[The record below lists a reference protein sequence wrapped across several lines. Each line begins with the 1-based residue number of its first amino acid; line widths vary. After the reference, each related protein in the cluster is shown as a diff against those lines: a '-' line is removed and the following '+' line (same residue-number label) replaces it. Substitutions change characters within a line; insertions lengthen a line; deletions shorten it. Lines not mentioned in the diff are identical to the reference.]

1 MNTLATFLTQEQVER
16 VHAASLEIL
25 ENTGMLVRHEKARRL
40 FERNGCQVDSEKQV
54 VKFPRKVV
62 EQFRLMIPP
71 TFTFRGRAP
80 QFDRT
85 LPDDSPVVVTGSSA
99 PNIMDPVTG
108 QERRSRSD
116 DIARIAHLIN
126 NLPGYDVFSIS
137 TLADDAAPGQFTVLT
152 GEQALAARVLTG
164 AAVREDGLLTET
176 LTLLET
182 NIDDLNPQ
190 VYEHVLTRLLAAGA
204 LDVTLTP
211 MQMKKNR
218 PATQLAV
225 LCRPGDAD
233 ALLPIILR
241 ETTTL
246 GVRRIPIER
255 VSLPRSLETVE
266 TRYGSVRV
274 KVARWNAAAPRSI
287 PAAPVTRPG
296 LPPACGWPC

>member
-137 TLADDAAPGQFTVLT
+137 TLADDAAPGQFTVSRLYP
-152 GEQALAARVLTG
+152 ALKYCLKPVRITTKDLDDAA
-164 AAVREDGLLTET
+164 
-176 LTLLET
+176 
-182 NIDDLNPQ
+182 
-190 VYEHVLTRLLAAGA
+190 
-204 LDVTLTP
+204 
-211 MQMKKNR
+211 K
-218 PATQLAV
+218 
-225 LCRPGDAD
+225 
-233 ALLPIILR
+233 ILR
-241 ETTTL
+241 LGTL
-246 GVRRIPIER
+246 IAGDTVFGVRL
-255 VSLPRSLETVE
+255 VSILRSF
-266 TRYGSVRV
+266 RMM
-274 KVARWNAAAPRSI
+274 P
-287 PAAPVTRPG
+287 
-296 LPPACGWPC
+296 